1 MCTYLPAKLMNR
13 SPSFW
18 KNDNPNCIV
27 DKSQSCF
34 AFLKIQ
40 SCGDKTTKKINAR
53 IPMNL
58 SSVAEPWLAFLVP
71 PEVQNCH
78 RSRQLH
84 LASVVVNPAALRSR
98 RPLHDQKQIIMR
110 SRDHMGQKTLEHDSP
125 SPYHLAFHASLG
137 TGAAA
142 TMYVQLL
149 PPSPR
154 SITVIVVVATCIVG
168 REMA

>member
-1 MCTYLPAKLMNR
+1 
-13 SPSFW
+13 
-18 KNDNPNCIV
+18 
-27 DKSQSCF
+27 
-34 AFLKIQ
+34 
-40 SCGDKTTKKINAR
+40 
-53 IPMNL
+53 MNL
-58 SSVAEPWLAFLVP
+58 SSVAEPCLAFLVP

-98 RPLHDQKQIIMR
+98 RALHDQKQIIAR